1 MTQRIRDVMTSNPCT
16 IDAEKSVAY
25 AAKMMQKEDVGLAP
39 IVEGDR
45 LVGMLTDRDIAV
57 RVAAQGRDPG
67 QVKVLEVASKKLVTI
82 DPQQDLDEAL
92 RIMAQHQVRRLPVVE
107 EDGRL
112 IGVVAQADIAREGDD
127 ATTGQLVQ
135 EISDS
140 GGQMSS
146 IEEQGFGVQPQFE
159 AAVPEPVIETQ
170 EEEEVSRV
178 QAASARPRRR
188 STRKRTTTAR
198 KRSTS
203 KRSTSGRK
211 KTTSRKKSTTSRKKS
226 TASRKRSTTKKRST
240 AKRSTAKKKTTSR
253 KRSTAKRGTAKRKT
267 TSRKR
272 STAKRGTAKRKTT
285 SRKRST
291 TKKRSTAKRGT
302 AKRKTTSRKR
312 STAAK
317 RGAAKRKT
325 TTRKRAAAGR
335 KGGRKTARK
344 RSMTKR
350 STAKRSTAKRRT
362 TRRRTSR

>member
-1 MTQRIRDVMTSNPCT
+1 MALSLRDVMTSNPCT
-16 IDAEKSVAY
+16 IDADKSVAY
-25 AAKMMQKEDVGLAP
+25 AAKMMQEEDVGLAP
-39 IVEGDR
+39 IVEGDM

-57 RVAAQGRDPG
+57 RVAAQGRDPE
-67 QVKVLEVASKKLVTI
+67 QVNVLEVASKKIVTI

-159 AAVPEPVIETQ
+159 AAVPEPEAGPEIQ
-170 EEEEVSRV
+170 EEVEEVSRV

-211 KTTSRKKSTTSRKKS
+211 KTTSRKKATTSRKK

-240 AKRSTAKKKTTSR
+240 AKKRTA
-253 KRSTAKRGTAKRKT
+253 AKRGA
-267 TSRKR
+267 
-272 STAKRGTAKRKTT
+272 
-285 SRKRST
+285 
-291 TKKRSTAKRGT
+291 

-344 RSMTKR
+344 RTTTKR

-362 TRRRTSR
+362 TRRK